1 MATPI
6 DLFVK
11 EMQEI
16 METGGSKEEIESRYT
31 EALVRYRL
39 AQPSP
44 YTQLLR
50 KRFQEARGNPVAFSA
65 IMDDINA
72 YLDDTHKKAI
82 ELQVKLEMEEA
93 AFRRLALR
101 EAAVTAVP
109 VPRKSWWSV
118 LLCRG

>member
-1 MATPI
+1 MATPT

-16 METGGSKEEIESRYT
+16 MEAGGSKEEVESRYKD
-31 EALVRYRL
+31 ALVRYRL
-39 AQPSP
+39 TQPSP
-44 YTQLLR
+44 YTQLLH

-65 IMDDINA
+65 IIDDINA
-72 YLDDTHKKAI
+72 YLEDSHKKAI

-101 EAAVTAVP
+101 EAAVVAQP
-109 VPRKSWWSV
+109 KKSWWSSF
-118 LLCRG
+118 LCRA